1 MSLLYNGVELTL
13 NDVGLILGT
22 SVKVS
27 VVVTDTYAVFVD
39 LYTGN
44 GVMAYLLSKTG
55 KVKGS
60 RDIYRVR
67 KVLPWDQVI
76 LTILGED

>member
-1 MSLLYNGVELTL
+1 MSLLYNGAELTL

-27 VVVTDTYAVFVD
+27 VIVTDTYAMFVD

-44 GVMAYLLSKTG
+44 GAMAYLLSKTG

-67 KVLPWDQVI
+67 KVLPWDRVI
-76 LTILGED
+76 LAILGED

>member
-1 MSLLYNGVELTL
+1 MSLLYKDAEMTL

-27 VVVTDTYAVFVD
+27 VIVTDPYAVFVD
-39 LYTGN
+39 LHSGN
-44 GVMAYLLSKTG
+44 GAIAYLLSKTG

-60 RDIYRVR
+60 RDIYRVL
-67 KVLPWDQVI
+67 KVLPWDRVI
-76 LTILGED
+76 LALLGGE